1 MLNMQRGPRR
11 GRFSWR
17 WWWQSPL
24 EDFAQVQQC
33 PGGKAGGAPQ
43 TLIHSRKKMA
53 NRLLLPQS
61 LVSKVELMKQKIDI
75 LYGSGKFSPFF
86 LRKYCTRML

>member
-1 MLNMQRGPRR
+1 M
-11 GRFSWR
+11 
-17 WWWQSPL
+17 

-33 PGGKAGGAPQ
+33 PGGKTRGAPQ
-43 TLIHSRKKMA
+43 TLIHSQKKTA
-53 NRLLLPQS
+53 NRLLLPHS

-75 LYGSGKFSPFF
+75 LYGAGKFSPFF